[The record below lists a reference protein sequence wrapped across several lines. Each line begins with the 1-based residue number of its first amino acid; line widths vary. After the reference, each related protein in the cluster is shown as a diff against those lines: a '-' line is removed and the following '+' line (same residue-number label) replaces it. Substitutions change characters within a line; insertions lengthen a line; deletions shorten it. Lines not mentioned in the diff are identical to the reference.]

1 MDTIRLQ
8 QLIDS
13 YVEKYDSFKTQE
25 HKETYKWSAISHFQ
39 KYWDLDEVQFGRM
52 FKTAFE
58 DSVNQ
63 IDVPS
68 FQPVGGV
75 IFLCKQGTE
84 VEEKVR
90 GAFRNLMEEEDS
102 DIQNRVDTF
111 VRVMNGI
118 LQESA
123 PEKWKYH
130 QDVSSALLFLSC
142 ADPDN
147 NYMYAESEV
156 RVFARYLGV
165 ENEIYRNE
173 ELQIPEYY
181 RMCDEVA
188 AELQQQPDLLQLI
201 SDALETVADETDDR
215 YVKEVDGENHIL
227 VWDLIYCARHYDLYE
242 DADAASNQDAAP
254 DEEIEKEEQRI
265 RDAIQEAEKKKK
277 SLEKKRAKLDLPDLS
292 GKEIGHARYGSG
304 VVAAQ
309 EGKYL
314 SVLFGGDMK
323 KKFVLP
329 EAVPKGLMKQDDEGA
344 VDLCKKITE
353 ADGNI
358 QAVQRKIELLNI
370 ELNGYG
376 K

>member
-201 SDALETVADETDDR
+201 SDALETVADETDDSS
-215 YVKEVDGENHIL
+215 VTEVDGENHIL

-329 EAVPKGLMKQDDEGA
+329 DAVTKGFLKLDDEGA